1 MKGIYLLLGSN
12 LGDRQSLLLS
22 AIKHIEE
29 RIGKIVQASSIYSTK
44 AWGMEDQPDFLNQV
58 VELESRL
65 DPRTILRHAI
75 EIESILGR
83 KRYNKWGSRIIDI
96 DLLYYGDLVLES
108 KDLVVPHAENENRN
122 FVLVPMVEVAPE
134 FIHPKLQKTQREL
147 LVNCPD
153 VLEVTLFDQGK

>member
-58 VELESRL
+58 
-65 DPRTILRHAI
+65 
-75 EIESILGR
+75 IESVMIMITIMR
-83 KRYNKWGSRIIDI
+83 QTRH
-96 DLLYYGDLVLES
+96 V
-108 KDLVVPHAENENRN
+108 
-122 FVLVPMVEVAPE
+122 
-134 FIHPKLQKTQREL
+134 
-147 LVNCPD
+147 
-153 VLEVTLFDQGK
+153 